1 MLLNKSSCNF
11 PIMMFPRLEDV
22 DNNDVLICKIIC
34 KKVRILIKEMSV
46 RRECK
51 ISKVEIEVIKTESC
65 K

>member
-11 PIMMFPRLEDV
+11 PIKMFPRLE

-51 ISKVEIEVIKTESC
+51 KSKVEIEVIKTESC

>member
-11 PIMMFPRLEDV
+11 PIMMFPRRWV

-51 ISKVEIEVIKTESC
+51 KNKVEIEVIKTESC